1 MLILFDHATPRALR
15 RHLAGHT
22 IHTAEQLGWERPANG
37 LLIARAEE
45 SGYELLISVDQGIQY
60 QQNLAARRVAILVLM
75 KNDWSL
81 IRPHT
86 DTINVAINRIQ
97 PGDYV
102 EIEIPLPPLPEY
114 TGIRSPD

>member
-22 IHTAEQLGWERPANG
+22 IHTAEQLGWERLANG